1 MLTPLSNEIGGRFH
15 SKIAFNCGYA
25 VINVHD
31 RNQPKTY
38 YAEFIEANRNAF
50 FDLAC
55 LVVVFV

>member
-1 MLTPLSNEIGGRFH
+1 
-15 SKIAFNCGYA
+15 